1 MTIKVNE
8 VLCTKA
14 KTGIDLGR
22 LVNMRQTGRYLSRSL
37 NSLKMFY
44 LTSSVLR
51 ICKRMHIQTEKT
63 LGGRLSSMI
72 VPQGRSRGFE
82 PAFKENTERRK
93 TKLRK
98 GEEMG

>member
-1 MTIKVNE
+1 
-8 VLCTKA
+8 
-14 KTGIDLGR
+14 
-22 LVNMRQTGRYLSRSL
+22 MRQTGRYLSGSL

-44 LTSSVLR
+44 LSFLVLR
-51 ICKRMHIQTEKT
+51 ICKRLHIQTKKT
-63 LGGRLSSMI
+63 FRGRLFAMI
-72 VPQGRSRGFE
+72 VSQGRSPGFK